1 MKKYIDYK
9 NKILV
14 VIILFFF
21 SISLTGCSIKET
33 ETYSTFI
40 ARKEAESYFEYL
52 KEKDI
57 YNLNKLLSENAQK
70 THNLESEWE
79 EFFDFIDGNV
89 VSYRNLMVASQTLW
103 VDEWKTTK
111 LIFVVHFYDVET
123 DTGKI
128 YKELGWEKVSIDVNN
143 REKEGINNIYVRFD
157 NGDSYQ
163 YVSVGVDKNL

>member
-9 NKILV
+9 NKILL

-33 ETYSTFI
+33 ETYSTLM
-40 ARKEAESYFEYL
+40 AMKEAKSCFEYL

-57 YNLNKLLSENAQK
+57 SNLNKLFSENVQK
-70 THNLESEWE
+70 THDLESEWE
-79 EFFDFIDGNV
+79 EFFDFIDGNI
-89 VSYRNLMVASQTLW
+89 VSYRNYRAASQTLW

-111 LIFVVHFYDVET
+111 LIIGVHFYDVET

-143 REKEGINNIYVRFD
+143 REKKGINNIYVRFD

>member
-79 EFFDFIDGNV
+79 KVVHIDDADLEHFRRLALDSFQISYNHKKNQDFI
-89 VSYRNLMVASQTLW
+89 
-103 VDEWKTTK
+103 
-111 LIFVVHFYDVET
+111 F
-123 DTGKI
+123 
-128 YKELGWEKVSIDVNN
+128 
-143 REKEGINNIYVRFD
+143 
-157 NGDSYQ
+157 
-163 YVSVGVDKNL
+163 